1 MTVKFQVSA
10 RHAKLPNL
18 NGLYGGKACKRE
30 DDLTLTKYEEYNRD
44 KEHYGADETVVK
56 LNECDLGIC
65 KLPDKGKDDPGVP
78 QDCNG
83 MWLRWG
89 NWGNCDRECGEFGRR
104 TRTR

>member
-56 LNECDLGIC
+56 LNACDLGIC

-83 MWLRWG
+83 MWMRWG